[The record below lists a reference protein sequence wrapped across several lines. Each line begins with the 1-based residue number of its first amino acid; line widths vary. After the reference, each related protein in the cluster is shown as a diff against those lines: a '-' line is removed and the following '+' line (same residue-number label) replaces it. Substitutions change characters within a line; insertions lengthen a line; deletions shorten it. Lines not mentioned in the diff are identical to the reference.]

1 MKDYEEDID
10 KDDLEIFSKIH
21 DPSKLENLRVGG
33 LNNNRLVPMKNSN
46 LNLPPLDKIKIQPL
60 SRLPSKL
67 QDEQIKK
74 SISTP
79 ETLLKTPLTQETPTK
94 TQPASQVPLKEVEKK
109 DPLKKIPEPPTALPI
124 KEKEQIKI
132 PERKITKADLKKYPS
147 LKLKSERDIAMDFA
161 QKVYQRFDKMIKSII
176 LFGSSIKH
184 TEIAGSDID
193 IILIVD
199 DATMKFDEKTIAWYR
214 EELSKIIA
222 NSPYKRD
229 LHINTV
235 KLTTWWT
242 DLYRGDPVLMNVLR
256 YGESLIDF
264 GGFFNPLKILLEE
277 GKIKSTPEAIYN
289 CLSRVP
295 VHILRSKQSQMGS
308 IEGCYWAMVDCSQ
321 ALLMARGVTP
331 PSPEHIP
338 ILLKEHFVDVKLLDL
353 KYVIDFRDLHDLH
366 RKIMHGNLRDIDG
379 KVVDTWQNKA
389 EKFLE
394 ETLKIIKKII

>member
-1 MKDYEEDID
+1 MKDYEESLDD
-10 KDDLEIFSKIH
+10 DDLEIFSKVH
-21 DPSKLENLRVGG
+21 DPSKLEDLRVGG
-33 LNNNRLVPMKNSN
+33 LNNNRLVPMRNSN
-46 LNLPPLDKIKIQPL
+46 LNLPPLDKIKVQPL

-67 QDEQIKK
+67 QNEQIKK
-74 SISTP
+74 QISNP
-79 ETLLKTPLTQETPTK
+79 PVQLKTPL
-94 TQPASQVPLKEVEKK
+94 ASQVPQKK
-109 DPLKKIPEPPTALPI
+109 DETKEPPKKLPEPPKPI
-124 KEKEQIKI
+124 NPQIQQQKEPVKV
-132 PERKITKADLKKYPS
+132 PEKKITKADLKKYPS

-161 QKVYQRFDKMIKSII
+161 QKVCQRFDKMIKSII

-184 TEIAGSDID
+184 TDVAGSDID
-193 IILIVD
+193 IILIID
-199 DATMKFDEKTIAWYR
+199 DASMKFDEKTIAWYR
-214 EELSKIIA
+214 EELSKIIQ

-242 DLYRGDPVLMNVLR
+242 DLYRGDPVLINVLR
-256 YGESLIDF
+256 YGETLIDS

-295 VHILRSKQSQMGS
+295 LHILRSKQSQMGS

-379 KVVDTWQNKA
+379 KVVDLWQNKA